1 MNNARSGYT
10 LIEIMVVAGVLAGL
24 FAITGTVLVQSAKVW
39 QNEQTYASV
48 SASMRDG
55 ALAITRELEFARL
68 EADIASVPPVMGV
81 TIGESKGSISF
92 QLPASADGAAWA
104 PPVTFQLRS
113 EDLNDNLLL
122 DTGEDFDQNGVLDR
136 VIERRQDV
144 NGDKKFVGAEEVRV
158 VARGVDRLTFLREP
172 GSAWVEVAIESR
184 AADPGRAG
192 TAQSQISRFSVR
204 VKN

>member
-1 MNNARSGYT
+1 MNNTRAGYT

-24 FAITGTVLVQSAKVW
+24 FAITGAVLVQSAKVW

-48 SASMRDG
+48 SAGMRDA

-68 EADIASVPPVMGV
+68 EPDIAAVPPVSGV
-81 TIGESKGSISF
+81 TIGDTKGTITF
-92 QLPASADGAAWA
+92 QTPASADGTVWN

-113 EDLNDNLLL
+113 EDLNGNLAL
-122 DTGEDFDQNGVLDR
+122 DSGEDLDQNRVLDR
-136 VIERRQDV
+136 VIERRQDI
-144 NGDKKFVGAEEVRV
+144 NGDKKIRGSDEVRV
-158 VARGVDRLTFLREP
+158 IARGIDRLSFLREP
-172 GSAWVEVAIESR
+172 NSAWVEVAIEAR
-184 AADPGRAG
+184 VVDPGRAG